1 MTVDESL
8 TRLPQKGC
16 NKPIKFIAYT
26 IHHYAQSLTNPFDE
40 AMATGRLA
48 KYDYHPV
55 AMWHFRSRQSAR
67 FFFSPVG
74 TALLLLFFSSL
85 LFSFCIP
92 SFASGHVLPTANIL
106 LLPCSSLRCIP
117 VLDRPTVCML
127 LQRWVPLT
135 SKAEFGQAA
144 IFLSPEGSLRGRLF
158 HLQHRRWQ
166 DSALW
171 PSKSSKYRSFSA

>member
-1 MTVDESL
+1 MMVDESL

-48 KYDYHPV
+48 KYNYHPV
-55 AMWHFRSRQSAR
+55 AMWHFRSRQGAR

-85 LFSFCIP
+85 LILHPFVCLWARLAHCEHSASSSFFSP
-92 SFASGHVLPTANIL
+92 PH
-106 LLPCSSLRCIP
+106 PCS
-117 VLDRPTVCML
+117 
-127 LQRWVPLT
+127 
-135 SKAEFGQAA
+135 
-144 IFLSPEGSLRGRLF
+144 
-158 HLQHRRWQ
+158 
-166 DSALW
+166 
-171 PSKSSKYRSFSA
+171 